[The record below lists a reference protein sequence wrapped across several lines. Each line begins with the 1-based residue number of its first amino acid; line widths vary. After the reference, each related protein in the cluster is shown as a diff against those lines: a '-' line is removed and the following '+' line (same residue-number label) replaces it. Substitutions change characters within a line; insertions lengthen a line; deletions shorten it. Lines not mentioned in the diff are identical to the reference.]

1 MQQLRDSLS
10 FLAEFSPMS
19 VSANSSLQAEL
30 ARQILAL
37 AVDRHWTV
45 GNRVAEQT
53 LARQLGVSRSPV
65 RAALKLLEGRGL
77 LRRDP
82 RRGFIMARVPTSDE
96 QLSGVEPSAVEA
108 LYKQLMADR
117 AANKLPQ
124 ECTEAELAERYDTSR
139 GTLLK
144 ALLRLSSDGLAWRLR
159 GHGWGF
165 AESLDDPQAIR
176 ESYRFRLIVECS
188 SLREPGFRVNK
199 DELARMREAHMAIL
213 KSPTEAIGRDQ
224 WFRMNAAFHAMLVEW
239 SGNRFLLHAM
249 NQQNNLRRMME
260 YAGFHR
266 INAERVQNSCGD
278 HVAIMDALAADDV
291 HFAEA
296 LLRRHLERAGPI
308 ASGDIKEKD

>member
-1 MQQLRDSLS
+1 
-10 FLAEFSPMS
+10 MS
-19 VSANSSLQAEL
+19 TVPNSSLQAEL

-37 AVDRHWTV
+37 AIDRQWSV
-45 GNRVAEQT
+45 GNRVPEQT

-82 RRGFIMARVPTSDE
+82 RRGFVMARMPANDD
-96 QLSGVEPSAVEA
+96 QLAGFEPSAVES

-117 AANKLPQ
+117 ASARLPA
-124 ECTEAELAERYDTSR
+124 ECTEAELAERYEAPR

-144 ALLRLSSDGLAWRLR
+144 ALMRLSADGLAWRLR

-165 AESLDDPQAIR
+165 AESLDNPQAVR
-176 ESYRFRLIVECS
+176 ESYRFRLVIECAA
-188 SLREPGFRVNK
+188 LREPDFRV
-199 DELARMREAHMAIL
+199 DAAELARMRDAHL
-213 KSPTEAIGRDQ
+213 KVLDSPTASIQREQ
-224 WFRMNAAFHAMLVEW
+224 WFRMNAEFHEMLVKW
-239 SGNRFLLHAM
+239 SGNRFLMQAM

-260 YAGFHR
+260 YAGFHS

-278 HVAIMDALAADDV
+278 HVAILDALAAGDIT
-291 HFAEA
+291 FAEA

-308 ASGDIKEKD
+308 ASGDQPQRPAS